1 MFLFSQKF
9 PIFAPNQ
16 PILMHVPD
24 IIIAIDGYSS
34 TGKSSFAKLIAKEF
48 GFLYLDSG
56 ALYRAVTLYA
66 MEHGMVLPDGSI
78 DTPALNAALP
88 SLDIHF
94 EYAPEGSHT
103 FIGDE
108 CVDAKIRTI
117 DVSSHVS
124 PVAVIPEVRHFVDRK
139 LVESGKTKRIVMDG
153 RDIGTSVFPYADLK
167 IFMVAD
173 DNVRAERRL
182 KEMRAAGQNPD
193 FDEVLENLKSR
204 DYIDSHRETSP
215 LRQAPDA
222 IVLDNTDMTLED
234 QMDWIRNLI
243 KEKFGEQEGSV

>member
-1 MFLFSQKF
+1 MQ
-9 PIFAPNQ
+9 
-16 PILMHVPD
+16 VPD

-48 GFLYLDSG
+48 SFLYLDSG

-78 DTPALNAALP
+78 DIPALDSALP
-88 SLDIHF
+88 ALDVRF
-94 EYAPEGSHT
+94 EYSDGGSHT

-108 CVDAKIRTI
+108 CVDDKIRTI
-117 DVSSHVS
+117 GVSSHVS
-124 PVAVIPEVRHFVDRK
+124 PVSVIPEVRSFVDRK
-139 LVESGKTKRIVMDG
+139 LVEYGKNKRIVMDG
-153 RDIGTSVFPYADLK
+153 RDIGTSVFPNADLK

-182 KEMRAAGQNPD
+182 KEMRASGQNPD
-193 FDEVLENLKSR
+193 FKEVLENLKTR

-215 LRQAPDA
+215 LRQASDA
-222 IVLDNTDMTLED
+222 IVLDNTDMTPDD
-234 QMDWIRNLI
+234 QMDWIRNLV
-243 KEKFGEQEGSV
+243 KEKFGF

>member
-1 MFLFSQKF
+1 MPQTNRLQL
-9 PIFAPNQ
+9 Q
-16 PILMHVPD
+16 VPD

-48 GFLYLDSG
+48 SFLYLDSG

-78 DTPALNAALP
+78 DIPALDAALP
-88 SLDIHF
+88 ALDVRF
-94 EYAPEGSHT
+94 EYADGGSHT

-108 CVDAKIRTI
+108 CVDDKIRTI
-117 DVSSHVS
+117 EVSSHVS
-124 PVAVIPEVRHFVDRK
+124 PVSVIPEVRSFVDRK
-139 LVESGKTKRIVMDG
+139 LVGYGKNKRIVMDG
-153 RDIGTSVFPYADLK
+153 RDIGTSVFPNADLK

-182 KEMRAAGQNPD
+182 KEMRASGQNPD
-193 FDEVLENLKSR
+193 FKEVLENLKTR

-215 LRQAPDA
+215 LRQASDA
-222 IVLDNTDMTLED
+222 IVLDNTDMTLDD
-234 QMDWIRNLI
+234 QMDWIRNLV
-243 KEKFGEQEGSV
+243 KEKFGA

>member
-1 MFLFSQKF
+1 
-9 PIFAPNQ
+9 
-16 PILMHVPD
+16 MHIPD

-48 GFLYLDSG
+48 SFLYLDSG

-66 MEHGMVLPDGSI
+66 MEHGMTGENGSI
-78 DTPALNAALP
+78 DTERLIEALP
-88 SLDIHF
+88 DIDVHF

-103 FIGDE
+103 FLDDR
-108 CVDAKIRTI
+108 CVDDKIRSLE
-117 DVSSHVS
+117 VSSYVS
-124 PVAVIPEVRHFVDRK
+124 PVAVIPEVRTFVDRR
-139 LVESGKTKRIVMDG
+139 LVEYGKGKRVVMDG
-153 RDIGTSVFPYADLK
+153 RDIGTSVFPNADLK

-182 KEMRAAGQNPD
+182 KEMVASGRNPD
-193 FDEVLENLKSR
+193 FKEVLENLKSR

-234 QMDWIRNLI
+234 QMSWIRNLI
-243 KEKFGEQEGSV
+243 KEKFGAE